1 MHTLRTHAES
11 FADTW
16 PKSAG
21 DNHFKAIL
29 IFFSHSKIT
38 IHTVTLIPLPCILV
52 YYTCIDSCF
61 ALNIT

>member
-21 DNHFKAIL
+21 DNHFKAML
-29 IFFSHSKIT
+29 IFFSHIHSNIT
-38 IHTVTLIPLPCILV
+38 IHTVTLIPLPCILF
-52 YYTCIDSCF
+52 Y
-61 ALNIT
+61 